1 MRVRHFWYKN
11 IMTIEI
17 SDQSVFS
24 EIQKIMADVFEVD
37 LADISTDIQFGDL
50 PKWDSMGHMDLM
62 LALETKFSIA
72 ISADS
77 IRDLVSI
84 PAILQAI
91 QVVQNG

>member
-1 MRVRHFWYKN
+1 MRARHFWYKN
-11 IMTIEI
+11 IMAIDI
-17 SDQSVFS
+17 SDQSMFS
-24 EIQKIMADVFEVD
+24 DIQKIMADVFEVGI
-37 LADISTDIQFGDL
+37 AEISMQTQFGDL

-62 LALETKFSIA
+62 LALESKFSIA

-84 PAILQAI
+84 PAILDAI